1 MRPTL
6 NSLKLFSSFSL
17 IVLLFSCKKDKIDP
31 TLDVVY
37 TVDIDGYKATFT
49 NQTTGGQ
56 SYKWDFG
63 DGTTSTEESPVH
75 SYPGKG
81 KYVPTLYVT
90 TTNGKIVE
98 GSTVL
103 RISKSTA
110 VKMNDNSLTDWDTV
124 SKNSITSGTGGGI
137 FRKAKYDYDGNNIYF
152 YFEML
157 STKTNGDI
165 FDFYMD
171 TDNNPSTGLTT
182 WLFAGGGYDVL
193 IEGDVFANWFDLL
206 YHIGPQTAFSFAL
219 QSVSDFYEIGTI
231 QQEGAILKFEGK
243 ISRSKIKGLTGT
255 GFKIG
260 VSATKNDWSAI
271 LGTAPDMTTA
281 AFFVD
286 MTE

>member
-1 MRPTL
+1 MRPIF
-6 NSLKLFSSFSL
+6 NSLNFFTFLSL
-17 IVLLFSCKKDKIDP
+17 IILLLSCKKDKIEP

-37 TVDIDGYKATFT
+37 TVNVDGYTATFDNKT
-49 NQTTGGQ
+49 SGGQ
-56 SYKWDFG
+56 SFKWDFG
-63 DGTTSTEESPVH
+63 DGATSTEASPVH
-75 SYPGKG
+75 IYPGKG

-90 TTNGKIVE
+90 TANGKMVE

-110 VKMNDNSLTDWDTV
+110 VKLTDNSLTDWDTV
-124 SKNSITSGTGGGI
+124 THNAISSGTGGGI
-137 FRKAKYDYDGNNIYF
+137 FKKAKYDYDGNYIYF
-152 YFEML
+152 YFEMQ
-157 STKTNGDI
+157 SAEANGDI

-193 IEGDVFANWFDLL
+193 IEGAMLANWFDLF
-206 YHIGPQTAFSFAL
+206 YHKGAQTAFSFDY

-243 ISRSKIKGLTGT
+243 ITRSKIKGLTGT

-260 VSATKNDWSAI
+260 VSATKNDWSAM
-271 LGTAPDMTTA
+271 LGTAPDAATA